1 MRVKFAMAA
10 IAQIASSVV
19 WIAVAAILVTMIFRL
34 FGRYVAQIN
43 PGAVEGLFK
52 NGNTANQ

>member
-19 WIAVAAILVTMIFRL
+19 WIAVAAILVAMIFRL
-34 FGRYVAQIN
+34 FGRYVSQID
-43 PGAVEGLFK
+43 PGAVEGMFN
-52 NGNTANQ
+52 NGNTARQ